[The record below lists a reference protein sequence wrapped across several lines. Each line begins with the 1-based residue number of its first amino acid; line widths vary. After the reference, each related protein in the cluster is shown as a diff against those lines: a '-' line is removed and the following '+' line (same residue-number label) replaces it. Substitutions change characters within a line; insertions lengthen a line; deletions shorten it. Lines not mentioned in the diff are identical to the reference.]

1 MMTEWGYDRKSVWAD
16 LDSLCVKVGFDSV
29 LSSKVDGAK
38 LVVTFTTD
46 EWKKELS
53 CEDLDKLRLESD
65 AKLAKGAPP
74 TKGVGKGKR
83 KH

>member
-1 MMTEWGYDRKSVWAD
+1 MCA
-16 LDSLCVKVGFDSV
+16 KVGFDSV
-29 LSSKVDGAK
+29 LSSKIDGTK
-38 LVVTFTTD
+38 LVVAFTAD
-46 EWKKELS
+46 EWKKGLS

-74 TKGVGKGKR
+74 TKGAGKGKR